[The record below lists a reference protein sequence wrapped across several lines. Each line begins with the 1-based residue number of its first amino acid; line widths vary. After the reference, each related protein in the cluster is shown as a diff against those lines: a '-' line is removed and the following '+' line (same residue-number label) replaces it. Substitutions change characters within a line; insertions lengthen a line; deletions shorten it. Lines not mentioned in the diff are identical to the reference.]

1 MPEIKKAS
9 CLFCSLQC
17 GYGMEM
23 DSGVPVRV
31 DLDTEAPV
39 NLGSLCVRGHYNY
52 ELLLH
57 PKRFLGATVNRRRV
71 PWSSGVTKV
80 AGRIGEIKGAGG
92 GGALGVIVGTEL
104 SNEDYDAAVAFAATA
119 LGTNNVAVA
128 YGGSDYPLLR
138 GGGVG
143 DAVPTDLDDATCF
156 VMVGDVFW
164 GHPCISKRIIEA
176 RHQARS
182 NRVYT
187 LNPYRTNTD
196 WFADRHVKV
205 RPGAEPLVL
214 AALLSEMGIQGA
226 PKVDVGKAADAAGLE
241 PHEITAIA
249 KNLKEQHKVVVL
261 VSSRLGDSTSA
272 YLTGM
277 LAAKLAAAANGKYAP
292 LFRGGNTIGAFE
304 RVGSAKTV
312 PDILKDVADRKI
324 KGLLVFGP
332 DIVQLYPGALS
343 QDDVEALEFLAASAI
358 FENDVTKHSD
368 VGLPQAVWSEVN
380 GTYTGSFGISTTIA
394 PLTAPQGDA
403 RTIASM
409 LGDVAKGLGAALP
422 AAAAGAK
429 AEHPPVD
436 IDVEAA
442 LAKIAAAGAADG
454 VDLIEGTS
462 PLHRGDGTVTSRM
475 SFPQTISPYA
485 EVWIGEDTAGGLGIE
500 QGASVAVAT
509 DRGETSLIVTV
520 TDRMPGGLVA
530 IPTYVPD
537 ARGLMVWT
545 PNAGTKWY
553 DVSAKGAKVAPEA

>member
-17 GYGMEM
+17 GFGMEM
-23 DSGVPVRV
+23 DRGVPVRV
-31 DLDTEAPV
+31 DLDTEAQV
-39 NLGSLCVRGHYNY
+39 NQGSLCVRGHYNL

-80 AGRIGEIKGAGG
+80 AGKIGDIKGAGG
-92 GGALGVIVGTEL
+92 GSALGVIVGTEL

-119 LGTNNVAVA
+119 LGTNNIAVA
-128 YGGSDYPLLR
+128 YDGNDYPLLA
-138 GGGVG
+138 GGGAG
-143 DAVPTDLDDATCF
+143 DAVPADLDDATCF

-164 GHPCISKRIIEA
+164 GHPCISKRIIAA

-196 WFADRHVKV
+196 WFADRHIGV

-214 AALLSEMGIQGA
+214 AALLSEMNAQGA
-226 PKVDVGKAADAAGLE
+226 PRVDVAKAAEAAGLDA
-241 PHEITAIA
+241 HELTAIA
-249 KNLKEQHKVVVL
+249 KNLKEHHKVVVL

-272 YLTGM
+272 YLTGV
-277 LAAKLAAAANGKYAP
+277 LASKLAAALNGKYAP
-292 LFRGGNTIGAFE
+292 LFRGGNTLGAFE

-312 PDILKDVADRKI
+312 PGLLKDVADRKI

-343 QDDVEALEFLAASAI
+343 QDDVDALEFLGASAV

-368 VGLPQAVWSEVN
+368 VGLPQSVWTEDA
-380 GTYTGSFGISTTIA
+380 GTYTGSFGVSTTIE
-394 PLTAPQGDA
+394 PLAAPQGDA
-403 RTIASM
+403 RTVKSM
-409 LGDVAKGLGAALP
+409 LEDVAKGLGTTVP
-422 AAAAGAK
+422 AAGGRG
-429 AEHPPVD
+429 EHAPLD
-436 IDVEAA
+436 IDVDAA
-442 LAKIAAAGAADG
+442 LAKLASGGAGDG
-454 VDLIEGTS
+454 VDLIENIS
-462 PLHRGDGTVTSRM
+462 PLHRWDGVITSRM

-485 EVWIGEDTAGGLGIE
+485 EVWVGEEAAGSLGIE

-509 DRGETSLIVTV
+509 DRGETRLIVTV